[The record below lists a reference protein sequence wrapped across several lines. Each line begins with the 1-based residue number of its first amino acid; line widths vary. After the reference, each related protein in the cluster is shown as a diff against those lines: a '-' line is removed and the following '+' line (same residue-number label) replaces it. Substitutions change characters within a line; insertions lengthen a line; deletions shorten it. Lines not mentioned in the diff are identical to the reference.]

1 MSPLLGSLFVGL
13 ARLCSPSRTVRQT
26 IAGQGAGFSC
36 GPHKKEYNEV
46 QGTRESGP
54 GGPGY
59 DTGDEAMKNGLVAA
73 ALVFFAAIMM
83 IFPFAWERVSEAEAQ
98 RLFNE

>member
-1 MSPLLGSLFVGL
+1 
-13 ARLCSPSRTVRQT
+13 
-26 IAGQGAGFSC
+26 
-36 GPHKKEYNEV
+36 
-46 QGTRESGP
+46 
-54 GGPGY
+54 
-59 DTGDEAMKNGLVAA
+59 MKNGLVAA